1 MEGVAR
7 CIVGDDTWSPSFI
20 GIWRF
25 FLRNIGIW
33 RYELDGLVGATIW
46 DANPSRRRKAWEGA
60 EFG

>member
-1 MEGVAR
+1 MTHGPHLSLAY
-7 CIVGDDTWSPSFI
+7 GD
-20 GIWRF
+20 F
-25 FLRNIGIW
+25 FLRNIGIR